1 MGCLLGIDLGSSS
14 IKVALLDPQTG
25 ESVGTFYYPKNEQLI
40 KAPEPGF
47 AEQDP
52 SDWYENLR
60 IAVNGLMSA
69 TRVSTDDIMAIGI
82 SYQMHGLVCIDDA
95 HQVLRPAIIWC
106 DSRAVAYGQQALKGI
121 GFDRCMSHLLNSP
134 GNFTAAK
141 LAWVKD
147 HEPGLFARIKNLML
161 PGDWLAM
168 KLTGELQTTVSGL
181 SEGIF
186 WDFSTEKPC
195 DFLLEWFGFPLKML
209 PPVTPTF
216 GIQGKLTAQ
225 AAQDLGLR
233 KGTPVAYRAGDQ
245 PNNAFSLNV
254 LAPGEVA
261 ANAGTSGVVY
271 GVVDQKKF
279 DSESRINSFVHVNHR
294 KDEPRIGVL
303 LCINGAG
310 ILNAWARRM
319 LGTSGYT
326 EMNEM
331 ASHAEVGSGGLMVM
345 PFGNGAERMLGNRN
359 PGARF
364 IGIDFNRHGKNEI
377 FRAVQEGVAFSF
389 VYGMEIMHS
398 VGLNLKTI
406 RAAYS
411 NMFLSRLFCEILAAA
426 SGATIELY
434 QTDGALG
441 AARGAGI
448 GIGVYSSFKEAF
460 ATLSM
465 VKTVEPQSG
474 PYSDIYEL
482 WKQELKKVVA

>member
-1 MGCLLGIDLGSSS
+1 MGYLLGIDLGSSS

-25 ESVGTFYYPKNEQLI
+25 ESGGTVFYPKNEMPI
-40 KAPEPGF
+40 NAPEPGF

-52 SDWYENLR
+52 DDWYENLKM
-60 IAVNGLMSA
+60 AVRELMSFEQ
-69 TRVSTDDIMAIGI
+69 VSADDVEAIGI

-106 DSRAVAYGQQALKGI
+106 DSRAVTYGQQALEGI

-147 HEPGLFARIKNLML
+147 HEPEIFSRIRSIML

-168 KLTGELQTTVSGL
+168 KLTGEAQSTVSGL

-186 WDFSTEKPC
+186 WDFSKEQPC

-209 PPVTPTF
+209 PPLTPAF
-216 GIQGKLTAQ
+216 GIQGKLTAK

-233 KGTPVAYRAGDQ
+233 NRTPVAYRAGDQ

-271 GVVDQKKF
+271 GVVGQKKF
-279 DSESRINSFVHVNHR
+279 DSESRINSFAHVNH
-294 KDEPRIGVL
+294 KKHDPRIGML
-303 LCINGAG
+303 LCINGTG
-310 ILNAWARRM
+310 ILNAWAGRM
-319 LGTSGYT
+319 IGINSYP
-326 EMNEM
+326 EMNDL
-331 ASHAEVGSGGLMVM
+331 ASHAEPGSGGIMVM

-364 IGIDFNRHGKNEI
+364 IGIDFNRHGRNELC
-377 FRAVQEGVAFSF
+377 RAVQEGVAFSF
-389 VYGMEIMHS
+389 IYGMDIMRS
-398 VGLNLKTI
+398 VGLHLKTI

-434 QTDGALG
+434 QTDGASG

-448 GIGVYSSFKEAF
+448 GIGAYSSFEEAF
-460 ATLSM
+460 SKLSK

-474 PYSDIYEL
+474 PYGDIYEL
-482 WKQELKKVVA
+482 WKQELKKAVA